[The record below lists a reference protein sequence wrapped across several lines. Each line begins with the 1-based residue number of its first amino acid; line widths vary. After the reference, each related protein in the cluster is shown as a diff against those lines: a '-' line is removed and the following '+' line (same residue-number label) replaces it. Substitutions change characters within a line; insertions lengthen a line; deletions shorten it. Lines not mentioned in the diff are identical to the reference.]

1 MHPLWI
7 INLESGSELSDEL
20 SRLIDSIPSEKRR
33 YWHYSSFPSKS
44 LSSIEECLSFANDLK
59 EEGRKCYNAFTGQGF
74 RMTNLHIA
82 VMGRVDQEFTRGIM
96 ASLGG
101 LLRDIM
107 PGIVADHANLGVD
120 ITGFV
125 YVPYTINQHNDAIVR
140 RNCALFLE
148 QLNTVVDRQPGIM
161 YNHLVMYQ
169 DVQYQAVRYYAQLS
183 EKEVVQLQFQYL
195 VNLYLCS
202 ETTPCLFDQVDAGK
216 GMCTLGA
223 VSLFYNGKLHE
234 LTSVREFESIL
245 LEQFRSEENSDDK
258 YADEVIRKH
267 LKSDTLGD
275 DHIEMRLREGCDSI
289 RVDLRK
295 LDEKADPH
303 PILDLFSVR
312 LFPSYYLQFLRF
324 MPVRVVKFLRRL
336 KYAIST
342 HYASQVSDNRRK
354 LEKAIVETL
363 HLSYNRILVDGSCK
377 YPTIT
382 QVKTFFRK
390 AKDFF
395 EAQCAEVQ
403 KQYVEFVPIPKYLRK
418 DYNLCQDVDYEQY
431 RKEQLEGLQNR
442 LKKEPVVLAL
452 IVRCFLIGILLVFIG
467 IPLLRLLSPQVI
479 NLGNPDKV
487 EWLWILVLFLL
498 PLAVQMLFRLRRHF
512 KKVKRLRYRLLALTL
527 REVNDSLSALLY
539 DQKIGVYRTLA
550 EECQRQVDKID
561 RWSSSLSVDDTV
573 EEIEKLPQTL
583 FSQDILTGSF
593 NGAEL
598 VKDKGVSECRC
609 RLDDKTKS
617 ISDLTRD
624 DCLSVLRR
632 LFKEV
637 NIVENASIATDDEET
652 MIDKGRNML
661 AMWGVASCDM
671 LDFNSSSNIG
681 KMIDLLGGN
690 LNLDP
695 AVMMAGING
704 MFVDSLANNTPSVRV
719 SSTPAR
725 LEKCNIVADPSD
737 NDNLFYTTWQ
747 QLPVGVN
754 SSFLCNY
761 KIESIDSPSFSDIL
775 VLYYCYFRQRDLA
788 YRIADIPVS
797 VSRESMSD
805 LDEMIN
811 KLRLCS

>member
-44 LSSIEECLSFANDLK
+44 LSSIEDCLSFANDLK

-101 LLRDIM
+101 FLRDIM

-125 YVPYTINQHNDAIVR
+125 YVPYTINQHNDANVR
-140 RNCALFLE
+140 RSCALFLE
-148 QLNTVVDRQPGIM
+148 QLNTVVDRQSGIM

-195 VNLYLCS
+195 VNIYLCS

-234 LTSVREFESIL
+234 LTSVRAFETIL
-245 LEQFRSEENSDDK
+245 LKQFRSEENSDDG

-275 DHIEMRLREGCDSI
+275 DHIEKRLREGCDSI

-312 LFPSYYLQFLRF
+312 LFPSYYLQFLRY

-342 HYASQVSDNRRK
+342 HYASMVSDNRRK
-354 LEKAIVETL
+354 LEKSITEAL

-382 QVKTFFRK
+382 QVNTFFCK
-390 AKDFF
+390 AKEFF

-479 NLGNPDKV
+479 NLGNPDKI

-550 EECQRQVDKID
+550 EECHRQVDKID

-652 MIDKGRNML
+652 MIDKGRKML
-661 AMWGVASCDM
+661 AMWGVASGDM

-725 LEKCNIVADPSD
+725 LEKCNIVADQSD
-737 NDNLFYTTWQ
+737 NDNLYYTTWQ